1 MACSLFSGYRCFSI
15 IYCIPSELNSL
26 ELCKCKSGWRIWP
39 FCVVSVWMFSKFGR
53 CVEIEFALCIGQHYY
68 LNVYTKESQWDRP
81 EKPAEP
87 VSSSG
92 PEQVQ
97 CSHLLVKHQNSRR
110 PSSWREDEITRTKE
124 EALDLVKCKL
134 PYSFPF
140 IMIQVTCLSSFAL
153 LVA

>member
-1 MACSLFSGYRCFSI
+1 MQEWLKDLDIPICSMAVGIEMC
-15 IYCIPSELNSL
+15 
-26 ELCKCKSGWRIWP
+26 
-39 FCVVSVWMFSKFGR
+39 SKFGDS
-53 CVEIEFALCIGQHYY
+53 VQIEFALCIGQHYY

-81 EKPAEP
+81 DKPAEP
-87 VSSSG
+87 VSTSG

-134 PYSFPF
+134 HCSFSSVT
-140 IMIQVTCLSSFAL
+140 IQVKRMCRFA
-153 LVA
+153 V

>member
-1 MACSLFSGYRCFSI
+1 
-15 IYCIPSELNSL
+15 
-26 ELCKCKSGWRIWP
+26 
-39 FCVVSVWMFSKFGR
+39 MFSKFG
-53 CVEIEFALCIGQHYY
+53 CHVEIEFALCIGQHYY

-134 PYSFPF
+134 PYSFTS
-140 IMIQVTCLSSFAL
+140 IMIQVTCLSRFAM

>member
-1 MACSLFSGYRCFSI
+1 M
-15 IYCIPSELNSL
+15 
-26 ELCKCKSGWRIWP
+26 
-39 FCVVSVWMFSKFGR
+39 
-53 CVEIEFALCIGQHYY
+53 CIGQHYY

-97 CSHLLVKHQNSRR
+97 CSHLLVKHQHSRR

-134 PYSFPF
+134 PYSFSS
-140 IMIQVTCLSSFAL
+140 IMIQVTCLSKFVV
-153 LVA
+153 LVAHNVNVCSWLQHSPPSPFLYEHDETGCTVYRNCVFLVCFKHRYKVHKCC